1 MINWSTSRINFG
13 VPNLETN
20 PIYYGIPGLR
30 GLCCAALLHRWQAL
44 VSRARTCYP
53 PCFLFVDHHEFPMF
67 FPPYP
72 CHSMSTCSFFWQI
85 QILMEY
91 LWLRLC
97 QHNEEWTGIVICLS
111 WERGGPSWPNL
122 DSLPN
127 QWEGWSLC
135 LKMCQFRW
143 LFSP

>member
-13 VPNLETN
+13 GSKPWDEPHLLWN
-20 PIYYGIPGLR
+20 PWTPR
-30 GLCCAALLHRWQAL
+30 PMLCRLAASLASFGEQGEDLL
-44 VSRARTCYP
+44 P
-53 PCFLFVDHHEFPMF
+53 PMF
-67 FPPYP
+67 FICWSSWVSHVFPPYP
-72 CHSMSTCSFFWQI
+72 CHSMSTCSFFGQI

-111 WERGGPSWPNL
+111 WERGPSWPNL